1 MIAGYFA
8 LGVLTTLVLTIMATL
23 VVPNPYR
30 NDLRALIKKA
40 YNTAREMFS
49 PQADERLVLG
59 ESLQQVVS
67 LPYHGIVFL
76 LLPGSCNSSSQQ
88 HRLQGPRSAQSL

>member
-1 MIAGYFA
+1 MGAGYFA

-40 YNTAREMFS
+40 YNTASEMFS
-49 PQADERLVLG
+49 PQADERLFLG
-59 ESLQQVVS
+59 DSLQQVMA

-76 LLPGSCNSSSQQ
+76 LLPSKCNSSGQQ
-88 HRLQGPRSAQSL
+88 HHLQGARSAHSL